1 MSTSIVLP
9 APVRLAAPERLV
21 ALARRRRR
29 RLAIGIGAAL
39 AAATIWGAALAMT
52 RLGVSGTGAL
62 APLDIVALRFL
73 GPTLALLPVLLR
85 VWPRLRQ
92 LDPLLLLGLFA
103 GGGTPFVLV
112 VSTGLQTAG
121 AAEAGALLPGTVPL
135 SVAALSAWLGE
146 RFERTRLIGLGLIGL
161 AGAVLVGPAI
171 IGASGVSW
179 LGYALLLGASALC
192 AVYTHALRRAGLGP
206 LEVVAFVSTTSVA
219 TLVPVYLAGLGTG
232 LLAAPWHEIAVHG
245 LYQSVASGLLAPAA
259 FAIAVARLGGA
270 QAAAFG
276 SLSPAA
282 ATLSGIALL
291 GEVPGTAALV
301 AVAASGIG
309 VALVNLGAK
318 RPQPGASQR

>member
-1 MSTSIVLP
+1 MSLALTLP
-9 APVRLAAPERLV
+9 APVRAGAPERLV

-29 RLAIGIGAAL
+29 GLAIGIGAAL
-39 AAATIWGAALAMT
+39 AAAAIWGSALAMT
-52 RLGVSGTGAL
+52 RLGVSGAGAL
-62 APLDIVALRFL
+62 APLDIVVLRFL
-73 GPTLALLPVLLR
+73 GPTLVLLPVLLR
-85 VWPRLRQ
+85 ALSKLRQ
-92 LDPLLLLGLFA
+92 LDPLLLLGLFV

-112 VSTGLQTAG
+112 VSTGLRTAG
-121 AAEAGALLPGTVPL
+121 AAEAGALLPGTVLLP
-135 SVAALSAWLGE
+135 VAALAALLGE
-146 RFERTRLIGLGLIGL
+146 RFERTRLAGLGLIGL
-161 AGAVLVGPAI
+161 AVAVLVGPAV
-171 IGASGVSW
+171 IGASGASW

-206 LEVVAFVSTTSVA
+206 LEVVAFVSTASAVS
-219 TLVPVYLAGLGTG
+219 LVPVYLAGRGAG

-282 ATLSGIALL
+282 ATLTGVALL
-291 GEVPGTAALV
+291 GEVPDAVSLF
-301 AVAASGIG
+301 AVASSGIG

-318 RPQPGASQR
+318 RPQQGASQR

>member
-1 MSTSIVLP
+1 MSLSLALP
-9 APVRLAAPERLV
+9 APSRAGAPERLV

-29 RLAIGIGAAL
+29 GLAIGIGAAL
-39 AAATIWGAALAMT
+39 AAAAIWGAALAMT
-52 RLGVSGTGAL
+52 RLGVSGSGAL

-85 VWPRLRQ
+85 AWPRLRQ
-92 LDPLLLLGLFA
+92 IDPLLLLGLFV
-103 GGGTPFVLV
+103 GGGAPFVLV

-135 SVAALSAWLGE
+135 SVAALAALLGE
-146 RFERTRLIGLGLIGL
+146 RLERTRLIGLGLIAL
-161 AGAVLVGPAI
+161 AVAVLVGPAM
-171 IGASGVSW
+171 IGAAGVSW

-192 AVYTHALRRAGLGP
+192 AIYTHALRRAGLGP
-206 LEVVAFVSTTSVA
+206 LELVAFVSAASSA
-219 TLVPVYLAGLGTG
+219 SLVPVYLAGLGG
-232 LLAAPWHEIAVHG
+232 SLFSAPWHDIAVHG
-245 LYQSVASGLLAPAA
+245 LYQSLASGLLAPAA

-282 ATLSGIALL
+282 ATLTGVVLL
-291 GEVPGTAALV
+291 GEVPD
-301 AVAASGIG
+301 AVSLFAVVASGIG
-309 VALVNLGAK
+309 VALVNLGAR

>member
-1 MSTSIVLP
+1 MSSSIALP
-9 APVRLAAPERLV
+9 TPVRLAAPERLV
-21 ALARRRRR
+21 ALVRRRRR
-29 RLAIGIGAAL
+29 GLAIGIGAAL
-39 AAATIWGAALAMT
+39 AAAAIWGAALAMT
-52 RLGVSGTGAL
+52 RLGVSGSGAL

-85 VWPRLRQ
+85 AMPKLRR
-92 LDPLLLLGLFA
+92 LDPLLLLGLFV

-135 SVAALSAWLGE
+135 SVAALSALLGE
-146 RFERTRLIGLGLIGL
+146 RFGRTRLMGLGLIAL
-161 AGAVLVGPAI
+161 AVVVLVGPAI
-171 IGASGVSW
+171 IGAVGVSW
-179 LGYALLLGASALC
+179 LGYTLLLGASALC
-192 AVYTHALRRAGLGP
+192 AIYTHALRRAGLGP
-206 LEVVAFVSTTSVA
+206 LELVAFVSAASA
-219 TLVPVYLAGLGTG
+219 ASLAPVYLAGLGG
-232 LLAAPWHEIAVHG
+232 SLFAAPWREIAVHG

-282 ATLSGIALL
+282 ATLTGVALL
-291 GEVPGTAALV
+291 GEVPDAVSLF

-309 VALVNLGAK
+309 VALVNLGAR